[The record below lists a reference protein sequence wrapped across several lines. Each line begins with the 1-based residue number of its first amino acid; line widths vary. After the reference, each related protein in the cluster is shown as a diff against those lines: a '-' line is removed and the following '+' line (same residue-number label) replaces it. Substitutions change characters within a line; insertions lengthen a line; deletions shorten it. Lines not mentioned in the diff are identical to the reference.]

1 MTEETFLNLARAK
14 YAEIHRLNE
23 SPSLMDYERG
33 FVEIWTELGRE
44 VAQTN
49 LGNTSKDRRKKN
61 ELKAPS
67 EISK

>member
-23 SPSLMDYERG
+23 SPSLLGYERG

-49 LGNTSKDRRKKN
+49 LGDTSKDRRKKN

>member
-1 MTEETFLNLARAK
+1 MTEEAFLALARAK

-23 SPSLMDYERG
+23 SPNLLDYEQG

-49 LGNTSKDRRKKN
+49 LGKTGKDRRKKK
-61 ELKAPS
+61 ESKAPLA
-67 EISK
+67 ISK